1 MEIRKQLKVCTS
13 TFWSIESRQIL
24 DLYQNVDPRQI
35 LEPRQILDP
44 RQNFI
49 NPRNPLGARNFLWT
63 TRTTWPTNSRSPR
76 NLADSIVS
84 EAYFK
89 KVDKG
94 MLEGCYYFLNHVIMC
109 INEKMCSDYFRF

>member
-35 LEPRQILDP
+35 LEPRQLLDP

-49 NPRNPLGARNFLWT
+49 NPRNPLGARNFL
-63 TRTTWPTNSRSPR
+63 NY
-76 NLADSIVS
+76 A
-84 EAYFK
+84 
-89 KVDKG
+89 
-94 MLEGCYYFLNHVIMC
+94 NHVTH
-109 INEKMCSDYFRF
+109 KLSQSTQFSRLYSQWSLL